1 MLNNYCFFNNNIAL
15 GTLKLNLLFTM
26 SYNRDFTFKY

>member
-1 MLNNYCFFNNNIAL
+1 MLNNYCFNNYIAL
-15 GTLKLNLLFTM
+15 VILKFNLLFTM